1 MIRFRPSVMRRA
13 SINGTLY
20 KNVKNRFIVDTNDTV
35 WNEKKI
41 SDLQDLIKEKK
52 KEMLSTINL
61 ELWKV
66 TIHTKE
72 VDGKFDKKLKKLMNR
87 PHMEINSCKELSQQ
101 NVQVKCILCNLLSG
115 DIESTLSKL
124 EKPLGKDAH
133 PLILWTR
140 EVCRHFIFYYRYG
153 GFQTKVLV
161 IKNVHSYSHAR
172 LIYWMICNRKQIEF
186 WRITL
191 KYDGLY
197 QLVFLVEMTFPTEVA
212 EFLVIISV
220 MERCYELKFHFRSW
234 FLKLS
239 KSSMKAKV
247 PVINIQTSQNVEHSE

>member
-1 MIRFRPSVMRRA
+1 
-13 SINGTLY
+13 
-20 KNVKNRFIVDTNDTV
+20 
-35 WNEKKI
+35 
-41 SDLQDLIKEKK
+41 
-52 KEMLSTINL
+52 MLSTINL

-101 NVQVKCILCNLLSG
+101 NVQVKC
-115 DIESTLSKL
+115 K
-124 EKPLGKDAH
+124 
-133 PLILWTR
+133 
-140 EVCRHFIFYYRYG
+140 
-153 GFQTKVLV
+153 
-161 IKNVHSYSHAR
+161 VHSYSHAR

-220 MERCYELKFHFRSW
+220 MERCYELKSW

-239 KSSMKAKV
+239 KR
-247 PVINIQTSQNVEHSE
+247 

>member
-1 MIRFRPSVMRRA
+1 
-13 SINGTLY
+13 
-20 KNVKNRFIVDTNDTV
+20 
-35 WNEKKI
+35 
-41 SDLQDLIKEKK
+41 
-52 KEMLSTINL
+52 MLSTINL

-140 EVCRHFIFYYRYG
+140 EV
-153 GFQTKVLV
+153 
-161 IKNVHSYSHAR
+161 HSYSHAR

-220 MERCYELKFHFRSW
+220 MERCYELKSW

-239 KSSMKAKV
+239 KR
-247 PVINIQTSQNVEHSE
+247 

>member
-1 MIRFRPSVMRRA
+1 
-13 SINGTLY
+13 
-20 KNVKNRFIVDTNDTV
+20 
-35 WNEKKI
+35 
-41 SDLQDLIKEKK
+41 
-52 KEMLSTINL
+52 MLSTINL

-153 GFQTKVLV
+153 GFQTKGNGIL
-161 IKNVHSYSHAR
+161 ICGNKVHSYSHAR

-220 MERCYELKFHFRSW
+220 MERCYELKSW

-239 KSSMKAKV
+239 KR
-247 PVINIQTSQNVEHSE
+247 